1 MRLIRMLLT
10 CEVLLA
16 LAVSAQAATVGETV
30 MNKLVT
36 DYGIDTA
43 DCRIEWLASTIDTT
57 RTEFDAIEF
66 TELSGQEPVG
76 LFSLLVTVA
85 SGMQEADRG
94 RVRFRIHR
102 YDEVL
107 VAASAVRRNDALDD
121 ADLEIK
127 RMEITSLRE
136 QPLRA
141 IDDCGRCR
149 FRRNLG
155 KGTIVT
161 AEALEPVPDIE
172 VGREVSIIFAEPGW
186 SVSAVGE
193 ALRAGSAGDY
203 IRVRNKASGKII
215 IARVIDETSVTVEP

>member
-1 MRLIRMLLT
+1 MRLSRVLLT

-16 LAVSAQAATVGETV
+16 LTLSARAATVGETV
-30 MNKLVT
+30 MNKLIAE
-36 DYGIDTA
+36 YGIDTA
-43 DCRIEWLASTIDTT
+43 DCRIEWLASTIDTS

-66 TELSGQEPVG
+66 TELSGHEPVG
-76 LFSLLVTVA
+76 LFSLLVSVT
-85 SGMQEADRG
+85 SGVQEADRG

-102 YDEVL
+102 YDDVL
-107 VAASAVRRNDALDD
+107 VTSGSVRRNAELADV
-121 ADLEIK
+121 DLEIK
-127 RMEITSLRE
+127 RMEVTSLRE

-141 IDDCGRCR
+141 VDDCARCR
-149 FRRNLG
+149 FRRNLS

-172 VGREVSIIFAEPGW
+172 VGREVSIVFAEPGW

-203 IRVRNKASGKII
+203 IRVRNRASGKII
-215 IARVIDETSVTVEP
+215 IARVIDATSVTVEP